1 MPTNQSAKVARAAAI
16 DPLWLSIRNEVQR
29 VATHEPILASFLYA
43 SILNHKTMEDAL
55 GFILA
60 GKLECSVL
68 PAMLVRELF
77 EEACDADRGI
87 GASIRADVR
96 AVRERD
102 PAANAFSEPFLY
114 FKGFHALQTYRVAH
128 WLWHQGREALAQ
140 FLQSRMSEVFA
151 MDVHPAARIGNG
163 IMVDHAT
170 SVVIGETAVIEDNVS
185 ILHEVTLGGTG
196 KEHGDRHPKVRRG
209 VLIGAGAKILGNVE
223 IGEGAKIGAGSVVLN
238 DVAPHTTVAGVPA
251 EVIGEP
257 GVAEPALSMDHRLP
271 CGPGED
277 CPEETA

>member
-114 FKGFHALQTYRVAH
+114 FKGFHALQT
-128 WLWHQGREALAQ
+128 LA
-140 FLQSRMSEVFA
+140 
-151 MDVHPAARIGNG
+151 
-163 IMVDHAT
+163 
-170 SVVIGETAVIEDNVS
+170 
-185 ILHEVTLGGTG
+185 
-196 KEHGDRHPKVRRG
+196 
-209 VLIGAGAKILGNVE
+209 
-223 IGEGAKIGAGSVVLN
+223 
-238 DVAPHTTVAGVPA
+238 VAPGARGTRAVPA
-251 EVIGEP
+251 EPDVGGVRDGRAP
-257 GVAEPALSMDHRLP
+257 GGTHRQRHHGRPRDQRGDRGDRRHRGQRLDPARGHARGHR
-271 CGPGED
+271 
-277 CPEETA
+277 